1 MDIWSDKDEAFFKV
15 PWQNPVC
22 LNSSS
27 VFFSIET
34 SAKLTAKR
42 MQNASSIAISSS
54 LFSLHK
60 PLCDPL
66 MSFSR
71 RYPVCTQALPW
82 WLPGHNGNDV
92 FSSFGASKKKTRWK
106 IFQRLLEL
114 VETAMFFLAKVGGP
128 KFFRLKRRTLRIVE
142 IFCCF
147 GCTTPMKKWK
157 KLPTST
163 GWILFISIVSNPRPG
178 YNSSKK
184 DSNRSTSKTLRTQVP
199 DFICEGHLWNLY

>member
-15 PWQNPVC
+15 PWQNPMC

-92 FSSFGASKKKTRWK
+92 FSSFGASNKKNALENLPKTSGVGRDSDVLFGESWWTQIFSPEKTDVENRWD
-106 IFQRLLEL
+106 ILLFWLHNPHEKMK
-114 VETAMFFLAKVGGP
+114 ETTYLNW
-128 KFFRLKRRTLRIVE
+128 L
-142 IFCCF
+142 
-147 GCTTPMKKWK
+147 
-157 KLPTST
+157 
-163 GWILFISIVSNPRPG
+163 
-178 YNSSKK
+178 
-184 DSNRSTSKTLRTQVP
+184 DSV
-199 DFICEGHLWNLY
+199 Y